1 MMLLYRSKIRGLG
14 ILPNKHFCIF
24 AASENIKNLACVYT
38 HAVLAVLQNVE
49 KTFFL
54 QNCFSYNRNH
64 SKRTIFQNEEIK
76 KNRIYSIRKN
86 PFLNF
91 NNISV
96 VRAIQITESLQ
107 INFMFSDV
115 CKLEFVEVME
125 NG

>member
-1 MMLLYRSKIRGLG
+1 MLAI
-14 ILPNKHFCIF
+14 
-24 AASENIKNLACVYT
+24 
-38 HAVLAVLQNVE
+38 LQNIE

-76 KNRIYSIRKN
+76 KKRIYSIRKN

-91 NNISV
+91 NNNSV
-96 VRAIQITESLQ
+96 VNRIQITESLQ

-115 CKLEFVEVME
+115 CKLEFVKPVYFQSYILRIQAPLYHLIP
-125 NG
+125 

>member
-1 MMLLYRSKIRGLG
+1 V
-14 ILPNKHFCIF
+14 
-24 AASENIKNLACVYT
+24 SENVKNLASGRT
-38 HAVLAVLQNVE
+38 DAMLAILQNIE

-76 KNRIYSIRKN
+76 KKRIYSIRKN

-91 NNISV
+91 NNNSV
-96 VRAIQITESLQ
+96 VNRIQITESLQ

-115 CKLEFVEVME
+115 CKLEFVLLIESF
-125 NG
+125 

>member
-1 MMLLYRSKIRGLG
+1 LG
-14 ILPNKHFCIF
+14 IITNKHFCIF
-24 AASENIKNLACVYT
+24 VVSENVKNLASGRT
-38 HAVLAVLQNVE
+38 DAMLAILQNIE

-76 KNRIYSIRKN
+76 KKRIYSIRKN

-91 NNISV
+91 NNNSV

-107 INFMFSDV
+107 INLCFLMSANWNLLNF
-115 CKLEFVEVME
+115 
-125 NG
+125 